1 MIVIDEKAIFDVIS
15 LKKPVTVALNAP
27 DGMLPQ
33 VQQTA
38 MNITKRF
45 DIPAFVLADTTWGT
59 CDLNSNG
66 AKVLG
71 AEILF
76 NIGHTNKLETFP
88 GPQDNVIMIDAFDD
102 ISFDQV
108 IPKAIEILEGKTISL
123 ITDSQH
129 LHQIDVIK
137 KKLEENNITVKIGKG
152 KGQLNDGQVFGCE
165 FYPAMEIR
173 EQVDANLFLGQS
185 NFHAAG
191 VALSTRIRTYILDP
205 YFNEVR
211 DVTDFAKKLEKKA
224 TLKIYKAMEANVFG
238 VIVGLKEGQFAKV
251 TALKFKKELE
261 ERGKKVQLLA
271 LTDITNDRLKN
282 FTGIDAFIQV
292 ACPRISTDNEFDKP
306 MLSTPQANALL
317 KMLKNEKLD
326 NYLEIPHWL

>member
-1 MIVIDEKAIFDVIS
+1 MIVIDEKAIFDIIS
-15 LKKPVTVALNAP
+15 QKKPVTVALNAP

-38 MNITKRF
+38 INITKEF

-76 NIGHTNKLETFP
+76 NIGHTNKLVTFP
-88 GPQDNVIMIDAFDD
+88 GEQDNVIMINAFDD
-102 ISFDQV
+102 ISFDGV
-108 IPKAIEILEGKTISL
+108 IPKAIEIVRGKTISL

-129 LHQIDVIK
+129 LHQIEPVK
-137 KKLEENNITVKIGKG
+137 KKLEKEGINVKIGKG

-165 FYPAMEIR
+165 FYPAMEIK

-191 VALSTRIRTYILDP
+191 IALATKITTYILDP

-211 DVTDFAKKLEKKA
+211 DVTKFAEKLEKKA
-224 TLKIYKAMEANVFG
+224 TLKIFKAAEAKVFG
-238 VIVGLKEGQFAKV
+238 IIVGLKEGQFAKI

-261 ERGKKVQLLA
+261 DIGKEVQLLA

-306 MLSTPQANALL
+306 VLSTPQTNGLL
-317 KMLKNEKLD
+317 KILKNEKLD

>member
-33 VQQTA
+33 VQQTS
-38 MNITKRF
+38 MNITKKF

-88 GPQDNVIMIDAFDD
+88 GTQDNVIMIDAFDD

-108 IPKAIEILEGKTISL
+108 IPKAIEIFEGKIISL

-129 LHQIDVIK
+129 LHQIDTVK
-137 KKLEENNITVKIGKG
+137 EKLEKHDIIVKIGKG

-165 FYPAMEIR
+165 FYPAMETR

-211 DVTDFAKKLEKKA
+211 DVTDFAKKIEKRA
-224 TLKIYKAMEANVFG
+224 TLKIYKATEAKVFG
-238 VIVGLKEGQFAKV
+238 VIVGLKEGQFAKI

-261 ERGKKVQLLA
+261 ERGKEVQLLA

>member
-1 MIVIDEKAIFDVIS
+1 MIIIDEKTIFDIIMQ
-15 LKKPVTVALNAP
+15 KKPVTVALNAP

-38 MNITKRF
+38 RNITKKF

-88 GPQDNVIMIDAFDD
+88 GDQDNVMMIDAFDD
-102 ISFDQV
+102 ISFDSV
-108 IPKAIEILEGKTISL
+108 IPKAIQILKGKTISL

-129 LHQIDVIK
+129 LHQVDSVR
-137 KKLEENNITVKIGKG
+137 KKLEGEGVNVKIGKG

-165 FYPAMEIR
+165 FYPAMDIR

-191 VALSTRIRTYILDP
+191 IALSTKVRTFILDP

-211 DVTDFAKKLEKKA
+211 DVTNFAKKLEKKA
-224 TLKIYKAMEANVFG
+224 TLKIFKATEAKVFG

-261 ERGKKVQLLA
+261 ERGKEVELLA

>member
-38 MNITKRF
+38 MNITKKF

-88 GPQDNVIMIDAFDD
+88 GTQDNVIMIDAFDD

-129 LHQIDVIK
+129 LHQIDTVK
-137 KKLEENNITVKIGKG
+137 EKLEKHDIIVKIGKG

-165 FYPAMEIR
+165 FYPAMETR

-211 DVTDFAKKLEKKA
+211 DVTDFAKKLEKRA
-224 TLKIYKAMEANVFG
+224 TLKIYKATEAKVFG
-238 VIVGLKEGQFAKV
+238 VIVGLKEGQFAKI

-261 ERGKKVQLLA
+261 ERGKEVQLLA

-326 NYLEIPHWL
+326 NYLEIPHWF

>member
-1 MIVIDEKAIFDVIS
+1 MIVIDEKRIFNII
-15 LKKPVTVALNAP
+15 KEKRPITVALNAP

-38 MNITKRF
+38 VNITKKF
-45 DIPAFVLADTTWGT
+45 SIPAFVLADTTWGT

-88 GPQDNVIMIDAFDD
+88 GEQNNVIMIDAFDN
-102 ISFDQV
+102 ISFDLV
-108 IPKAIEILEGKTISL
+108 IPKAIEILKGKTISL

-129 LHQIDVIK
+129 LHQVESVK
-137 KKLEENNITVKIGKG
+137 KKLEDAEIVVKIGKG

-165 FYPAMEIR
+165 FYPAMEVR

-191 VALSTRIRTYILDP
+191 VALSTKVRTYILDP

-211 DVTDFAKKLEKKA
+211 DVTNFAEKLEKKA
-224 TLKIYKAMEANVFG
+224 TLKIFKATEAKVFG
-238 VIVGLKEGQFAKV
+238 IIVGLKEGQFAKV

-261 ERGKKVQLLA
+261 ERGKEVQLLA
-271 LTDITNDRLKN
+271 LTDITNERLKN

-292 ACPRISTDNEFDKP
+292 AYPRISTDNEFDKP

>member
-38 MNITKRF
+38 MNITKKF

-88 GPQDNVIMIDAFDD
+88 GTQDNVIMIDAFDD

-108 IPKAIEILEGKTISL
+108 IPKAIEIFEGKTISL

-129 LHQIDVIK
+129 LHQIDTVK
-137 KKLEENNITVKIGKG
+137 EKLEKHDIIVKIGKG

-165 FYPAMEIR
+165 FYPAMETR

-211 DVTDFAKKLEKKA
+211 DVTDFAKKLEKRA
-224 TLKIYKAMEANVFG
+224 TLKIYKATEAKVFG
-238 VIVGLKEGQFAKV
+238 VIVGLKEGQFAKI

-261 ERGKKVQLLA
+261 ERGKEVQLLA

-326 NYLEIPHWL
+326 NYLEMPHWL

>member
-38 MNITKRF
+38 MNITKKF

-88 GPQDNVIMIDAFDD
+88 GTQDNVIMIDAFDD

-108 IPKAIEILEGKTISL
+108 IQKAIEILEGKTISL

-129 LHQIDVIK
+129 LHQIDVVK
-137 KKLEENNITVKIGKG
+137 EKLEKHDIIVKIGKG

-165 FYPAMEIR
+165 FYPAMETR

-211 DVTDFAKKLEKKA
+211 DVTDFAKKLEKRA
-224 TLKIYKAMEANVFG
+224 TLKIYKATEAKVFG
-238 VIVGLKEGQFAKV
+238 VIVGLKEGQFAKI

-261 ERGKKVQLLA
+261 ERGKEVQLLA

-326 NYLEIPHWL
+326 NYLEMPHWL

>member
-38 MNITKRF
+38 MNITKKF

-129 LHQIDVIK
+129 LHQIDAIK
-137 KKLEENNITVKIGKG
+137 EKLEKRDIIVKIGKG

-165 FYPAMEIR
+165 FYPAMETR

-191 VALSTRIRTYILDP
+191 IALSTRIRTYILDP

-211 DVTDFAKKLEKKA
+211 DVTDFAKKLEKRA
-224 TLKIYKAMEANVFG
+224 TLKIYKATEAKVFG
-238 VIVGLKEGQFAKV
+238 VIVGLKEGQFAKI

-261 ERGKKVQLLA
+261 ERGKEVQLLA

>member
-38 MNITKRF
+38 MNITKKF

-88 GPQDNVIMIDAFDD
+88 GTQDNVIMIDAFDD

-108 IPKAIEILEGKTISL
+108 IPKAIEIFEGKIISL

-129 LHQIDVIK
+129 LHQIDTVK
-137 KKLEENNITVKIGKG
+137 EKLEKHDIIVKIGKG

-165 FYPAMEIR
+165 FYPAMETR

-211 DVTDFAKKLEKKA
+211 DVTDFAKKLEKRA
-224 TLKIYKAMEANVFG
+224 TLKIYKATEAKVFG
-238 VIVGLKEGQFAKV
+238 VIVGLKEGQFAKI

-261 ERGKKVQLLA
+261 ERGKEVQLLA

>member
-38 MNITKRF
+38 MNITKKF

-88 GPQDNVIMIDAFDD
+88 GTQDNVIMIDAFDD

-108 IPKAIEILEGKTISL
+108 IPKAIEIFEGKIISL

-129 LHQIDVIK
+129 LHQIDTVK
-137 KKLEENNITVKIGKG
+137 EKLEKHDIIVKIGKG

-165 FYPAMEIR
+165 FYPAMETR

-211 DVTDFAKKLEKKA
+211 DVTDFAKKLEKRA
-224 TLKIYKAMEANVFG
+224 TLKIYKATEAKVFG
-238 VIVGLKEGQFAKV
+238 VIVGLKEGQFAKI

-261 ERGKKVQLLA
+261 ERGKEVQLLA

-326 NYLEIPHWL
+326 NYLEMPHWL

>member
-15 LKKPVTVALNAP
+15 RKKPVTVALNAP

-45 DIPAFVLADTTWGT
+45 NIPAFVLADTTWGT

-88 GPQDNVIMIDAFDD
+88 VPQDNVIMIDAFDD

-137 KKLEENNITVKIGKG
+137 KKLEMNNITVKIGKG

>member
-1 MIVIDEKAIFDVIS
+1 MIVIDEKAIFDIIS

-45 DIPAFVLADTTWGT
+45 NIPAFVLADTTWGT

-108 IPKAIEILEGKTISL
+108 IPKAIEILDGKTISL

-129 LHQIDVIK
+129 LHQIDAIK

>member
-33 VQQTA
+33 VQQTS
-38 MNITKRF
+38 MNITKKF

-88 GPQDNVIMIDAFDD
+88 GSQDNVIMIDAFDD

-129 LHQIDVIK
+129 LHQIDAVK
-137 KKLEENNITVKIGKG
+137 EKLEKHDIIVKIGKG

-211 DVTDFAKKLEKKA
+211 DVTDFAKKIEKRA
-224 TLKIYKAMEANVFG
+224 TLKIYKATEAKVFG

-261 ERGKKVQLLA
+261 ERGKEVQLLA
-271 LTDITNDRLKN
+271 LTDITSDRLKN

>member
-38 MNITKRF
+38 MNITKKF

-129 LHQIDVIK
+129 LHQIDAVK
-137 KKLEENNITVKIGKG
+137 EKLEKHDIIVKIGKG

-165 FYPAMEIR
+165 FYPAMETR

-191 VALSTRIRTYILDP
+191 IALSTRIRTYILDP

-211 DVTDFAKKLEKKA
+211 DVTDFAKKLEKRA
-224 TLKIYKAMEANVFG
+224 TLKIYKATEAKVFG
-238 VIVGLKEGQFAKV
+238 VIVGLKEGQFAKI

-261 ERGKKVQLLA
+261 ERGKEVQLLA

>member
-1 MIVIDEKAIFDVIS
+1 MIVIDEKKIFEIITQRN
-15 LKKPVTVALNAP
+15 PVTIALNAP

-38 MNITKRF
+38 INITKKF

-88 GPQDNVIMIDAFDD
+88 GEQDNVIMIDAFDD
-102 ISFDQV
+102 ISFELV
-108 IPKAIEILEGKTISL
+108 IPKAIEILKGKIISL

-129 LHQIDVIK
+129 LHQIDYVK
-137 KKLEENNITVKIGKG
+137 GELEKNNVSVKIGKG

-165 FYPAMEIR
+165 FYPAMETK
-173 EQVDANLFLGQS
+173 EKVDANLFLGQS

-191 VALSTRIRTYILDP
+191 IAISTKIRTYILDP

-211 DVTDFAKKLEKKA
+211 DVTNFAEKLEKKA
-224 TLKIYKAMEANVFG
+224 TLKIFKASEAKVFG

-251 TALKFKKELE
+251 TALRFKKELE
-261 ERGKKVQLLA
+261 EIGKNVQLLA

-317 KMLKNEKLD
+317 KMLKNEKFD